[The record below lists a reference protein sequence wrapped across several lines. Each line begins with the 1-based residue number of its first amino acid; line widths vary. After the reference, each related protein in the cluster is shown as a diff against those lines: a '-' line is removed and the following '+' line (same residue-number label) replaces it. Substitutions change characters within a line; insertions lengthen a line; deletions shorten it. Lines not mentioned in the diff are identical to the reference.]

1 MIPCMIGKF
10 KIEVVLSTFFTF
22 AIVIIAPMILV
33 HISNETVKMIIRP
46 LAYVLLLGIP
56 FILCKVMKNPIG
68 TLGFKKE
75 KLVKQVF
82 IGVGVFVMLDLI
94 ITIAV
99 LALGDNK
106 GILLPA
112 KENRIGIIIYSVVF
126 DMVCAGMGEETLFR
140 GYFMER
146 FRTLT
151 NSGIGAVVIPALM
164 FGIWHFPNSQDFLQV
179 ILTALIGLLF
189 GLVRLKIKNAST
201 LSVGISHGLHDVYIL
216 ILSCALS

>member
-1 MIPCMIGKF
+1 
-10 KIEVVLSTFFTF
+10 
-22 AIVIIAPMILV
+22 
-33 HISNETVKMIIRP
+33 
-46 LAYVLLLGIP
+46 
-56 FILCKVMKNPIG
+56 
-68 TLGFKKE
+68 
-75 KLVKQVF
+75 
-82 IGVGVFVMLDLI
+82 MLDLV

-126 DMVCAGMGEETLFR
+126 DMICAGMGEETLFR

-146 FRTLT
+146 YRTLT
-151 NSGIGAVVIPALM
+151 NSDIGAVVIPALM

-179 ILTALIGLLF
+179 ILTALIGLVF

-216 ILSCALS
+216 ILSCALL

>member
-1 MIPCMIGKF
+1 
-10 KIEVVLSTFFTF
+10 
-22 AIVIIAPMILV
+22 
-33 HISNETVKMIIRP
+33 
-46 LAYVLLLGIP
+46 
-56 FILCKVMKNPIG
+56 MKNPIG
-68 TLGFKKE
+68 TLGFKKK
-75 KLVKQVF
+75 KLAKQVF
-82 IGVGVFVMLDLI
+82 IGVGVFVMLDLV

-126 DMVCAGMGEETLFR
+126 DMICAGMGEETLFR

-146 FRTLT
+146 YRTLT
-151 NSGIGAVVIPALM
+151 NSDIGAVVIPALM

-179 ILTALIGLLF
+179 ILTALIGLVF

-216 ILSCALS
+216 ILSCALL

>member
-1 MIPCMIGKF
+1 MIPCMKTKF
-10 KIEVVLSTFFTF
+10 KIEVVLSVFFTF
-22 AIVIIAPMILV
+22 MIVIIAPMILV

-56 FILCKVMKNPIG
+56 FILCKIMKNPIG

-75 KLVKQVF
+75 ALAKQVF
-82 IGVGVFVMLDLI
+82 MGVVVFVMLDLVF
-94 ITIAV
+94 TIAV

-126 DMVCAGMGEETLFR
+126 DVICAGMGEETLFR

-146 FRTLT
+146 FRSLT
-151 NSGIGAVVIPALM
+151 NSDTWAVVLPALI
-164 FGIWHFPNSQDFLQV
+164 FGIWHFPNGQDFLQV
-179 ILTALIGLLF
+179 ILTALIGAVF
-189 GLVRLKIKNAST
+189 GFARLKMKNTTT
-201 LSVGISHGLHDVYIL
+201 LSVGISHGLHDVYLL
-216 ILSCALS
+216 ILSSVLL

>member
-1 MIPCMIGKF
+1 MTKF
-10 KIEVVLSTFFTF
+10 KIEVGLSVFFTF

-33 HISNETVKMIIRP
+33 HIPNESVKMVIRP
-46 LAYVLLLGIP
+46 LFYVLLLGIP
-56 FILCKVMKNPIG
+56 FIMCKIMKNPIG

-75 KLVKQVF
+75 KLAKQVF
-82 IGVGVFVMLDLI
+82 TGVGVFVMLDLVF
-94 ITIAV
+94 TIAV
-99 LALGDNK
+99 LVLGDNK

-126 DMVCAGMGEETLFR
+126 DMICAGMGEETLFR

-151 NSGIGAVVIPALM
+151 NSDIWTVAIPALM
-164 FGIWHFPNSQDFLQV
+164 FGIWHFPNGQDFLQV
-179 ILTALIGLLF
+179 IITALIGAVF
-189 GLVRLKIKNAST
+189 GLARLKIKNAST

-216 ILSCALS
+216 ILSCVLL